1 MTKSK
6 KLLSVFLAV
15 VMVLST
21 FTVGFYAIA
30 ADEGATEDTAVT
42 DVKSKI
48 DAFYSNRTYLFDTSD
63 RYKERH
69 EQAVADYNASTAA
82 LKALTD
88 DQRVELDKAYY
99 GFILYYVVRSV
110 ARDLNEGSAST
121 AQYVDVT
128 MNHLSEI
135 EAVAGTIPA
144 KYREV
149 YDIFKT
155 FYGEN
160 SISTSTDWKDN
171 DTAIT
176 VYETWAK
183 AVAALDADQFAFA
196 NYLYPGTGGFYF
208 YNIGTSARSNVLP
221 NIVTYEYNIIQDNE
235 TEAGKNP
242 SQPSYRDYINYSFSN
257 RTGTWQENQ
266 NGATYLAAYEEYL
279 ALVKSDRVAVA
290 EKALDFVLELFEPY
304 YDGLTDAV
312 NSVVEVGQAL
322 INDRENA
329 DLDEIKATI
338 DEYNNMDESIK
349 GMATSLLGNSTAVLA
364 ATLTTS
370 TEFNENTDATEAYNN
385 QPRVNTYY
393 GSQLV
398 EQMNAYINEA
408 LLNDFIEYV
417 NGVDMD
423 ALTDEIVAE
432 AQSQYAQLSGDSKGA
447 IPEET
452 YNKFVQMVTPIK
464 DTTDFS
470 DEIAAFRPTA
480 FVRPTNSKVAW
491 TEGGIQNFVDSL
503 ENLLGGFVNIGDILS
518 DNLYQVSVLKAVLGL
533 YATLSHDTSEISASG
548 LTFELGEV
556 ISWIVTPDTLAAQ
569 LEEEKFAGAVEK
581 IGQIEV
587 TEEEAAEG
595 INEYDKLAAI
605 EFTAEDWGFT
615 AGDQEGFIDALLATL
630 RPITVLLDPDAK
642 IKAMGII
649 SIGVGIKMF
658 DYTIGGDGS
667 YTPGAY
673 EQLIPL
679 LEQLGLN
686 DLPTAAAYKENYYT
700 VKEASGANIA
710 ADEFL
715 RPIIESLFTNVVE
728 PLAADPVNT
737 LVDVLPRLAYVVDG
751 DRLNTVVKGALS
763 QFGLLSGLAGSL
775 DLSTAAIN
783 NMIPDSIDIG
793 ALIGDGTE
801 LVLNIGDLPWST
813 LANCATLSAVPSKSI
828 YNENV
833 LLRTGD
839 ADSCFS
845 TVFYWLYDVAL
856 ADADT
861 YAALKDLIV
870 GLVPE
875 NLASLI
881 NTVIAQVLDPI
892 AAAGK
897 VDGYGLLLDNIFIGA
912 VPTGNEI
919 WRVEAAAGQGG
930 AIDPAGTVAVKQADS
945 QTFTITADEGKT
957 IDSLTVNGQAVAAAA
972 GQTAYEYT
980 VNGAEVTSADAVNMN
995 TEDVTINVVFADE
1008 KGDPVDPVDPTDPTD
1023 PADPSD
1029 PSNPN
1034 GGNTG
1039 TGDNNNN
1046 NNGGQLPSVN
1056 NPNLPNTGAEVAG
1069 MSVLTVIVAL
1079 AVGAAVWFIIR
1090 KRIFKD

>member
-30 ADEGATEDTAVT
+30 ADDGATEDTAVT
-42 DVKSKI
+42 DAEASI
-48 DAFYSNRTYLFDTSD
+48 SAFYDNRTYLFT
-63 RYKERH
+63 ERDPEKH
-69 EQAVADYNASTAA
+69 EQAVADYNAATSKV
-82 LKALTD
+82 KALSEE
-88 DQRVELDKAYY
+88 QKLDLDRAYY
-99 GFILYYVVRSV
+99 GFLLYYVVQSV

-121 AQYVDVT
+121 EQYVDTT
-128 MNHLSEI
+128 MNHLSDI
-135 EAVAGTIPA
+135 EAVAGTLPA
-144 KYREV
+144 KYKEV

-160 SISTSTDWKDN
+160 NITTSTNWKDN
-171 DTAIT
+171 AETIAA
-176 VYETWAK
+176 YETWAK
-183 AVAALDADQFAFA
+183 AVAALDADQFDFA
-196 NYLYPGTGGFYF
+196 NYLYPSTGGFYF
-208 YNIGTSARSNVLP
+208 YNIGTSARSSVLP
-221 NIVTYEYNIIQDNE
+221 NIITYEFNIIQDNE
-235 TEAGKNP
+235 TEAGKSP
-242 SQPSYRDYINYSFSN
+242 SSVSKSTYIQWSYSSK
-257 RTGTWQENQ
+257 TGTWKADQ
-266 NGATYLAAYEEYL
+266 NGATYLAAWQEYYDL
-279 ALVKSDRVAVA
+279 TKSDVVAVS
-290 EKALDFVLELFEPY
+290 EKTLDFVLELFEPY

-312 NSVVEVGQAL
+312 NNIVEVGQTF
-322 INDRENA
+322 INDKENA
-329 DLDEIKATI
+329 DLDEIKAAI
-338 DEYNNMDESIK
+338 EAYNNIDESIK
-349 GMATSLLGNSTAVLA
+349 GMATTILGNSTIKLA
-364 ATLTTS
+364 ASMSVPIELDET
-370 TEFNENTDATEAYNN
+370 TDATEAYNN
-385 QPRVNTYY
+385 SPSVTTYY
-393 GSQLV
+393 GAQLV
-398 EQMNAYINEA
+398 EQLTAYINEA

-417 NGVDMD
+417 NAVDMD
-423 ALTDEIVAE
+423 ALTDEIIAE
-432 AQSQYAQLSGDSKGA
+432 VKSQYAQLSDDNKGA

-452 YNKFVQMVTPIK
+452 YNKFIQIVSPIK
-464 DTTDFS
+464 DTTDFA
-470 DEIAAFRPTA
+470 DEIAAFQPTA

-615 AGDQEGFIDALLATL
+615 AGDQEGFIDALLAAL
-630 RPITVLLDPDAK
+630 RPITVLLDPDAE
-642 IKAMGII
+642 IKAMGLV
-649 SIGVGIKMF
+649 SIGIGIKMF

-673 EQLIPL
+673 EQLLPL

-686 DLPTAAAYKENYYT
+686 DLPTAAAYKENYYA

-715 RPIIESLFTNVVE
+715 RPIIESLFTNIVE
-728 PLAADPVNT
+728 PLAANPVNT

-783 NMIPDSIDIG
+783 NMIPDTIDIG

-801 LVLNIGDLPWST
+801 LVLNIGDLPWTT

-845 TVFYWLYDVAL
+845 TVFYWLFDVAL

-870 GLVPE
+870 GLVPD
-875 NLASLI
+875 NLTSII

-892 AAAGK
+892 VAAGK
-897 VDGYGLLLDNIFIGA
+897 IDGYGLLLDNIFIGA
-912 VPTGNEI
+912 QPTGNEI

-930 AIDPAGTVAVKQADS
+930 AIDPAGTVEVKQADS
-945 QTFTITADEGKT
+945 KTFTITADAGYT

-972 GQTAYEYT
+972 GKTAYEYT
-980 VNGAEVTSADAVNMN
+980 VNGADVTSADAANQNV
-995 TEDVTINVVFADE
+995 TDVTISVVFADE
-1008 KGDPVDPVDPTDPTD
+1008 SGEPAPGPDTDPSDPTDPTD
-1023 PADPSD
+1023 PTD
-1029 PSNPN
+1029 PSNPD
-1034 GGNTG
+1034 GGSN

-1046 NNGGQLPSVN
+1046 GGKLPSVN
-1056 NPNLPNTGAEVAG
+1056 NPNLPNTGAAEIAG
-1069 MSVLTVIVAL
+1069 MGVLTVVIAI
-1079 AVGAAVWFIIR
+1079 AVGAAVWFILK
-1090 KRIFKD
+1090 KRIVKD

>member
-1 MTKSK
+1 
-6 KLLSVFLAV
+6 
-15 VMVLST
+15 
-21 FTVGFYAIA
+21 
-30 ADEGATEDTAVT
+30 
-42 DVKSKI
+42 
-48 DAFYSNRTYLFDTSD
+48 
-63 RYKERH
+63 
-69 EQAVADYNASTAA
+69 
-82 LKALTD
+82 
-88 DQRVELDKAYY
+88 
-99 GFILYYVVRSV
+99 
-110 ARDLNEGSAST
+110 
-121 AQYVDVT
+121 

-144 KYREV
+144 KYKEV

-176 VYETWAK
+176 AYETWAK

-349 GMATSLLGNSTAVLA
+349 GMATSLLGNSTLVLA

-370 TEFNENTDATEAYNN
+370 IEFNENTDATEAYNN

-605 EFTAEDWGFT
+605 DFTAEDWGFT
-615 AGDQEGFIDALLATL
+615 DGDKDGFIDALLAVI
-630 RPITVLLDPDAK
+630 RPITQLLDPDAQ
-642 IKAMGII
+642 ISFKAMGILTVTAN
-649 SIGVGIKMF
+649 IGLRMF
-658 DYTIGGDGS
+658 DYQITDQGD
-667 YTPGAY
+667 YTAGIY
-673 EQLIPL
+673 ENLLPL

-686 DLPTAAAYKENYYT
+686 DLPTTEEYKANYYE
-700 VKEASGANIA
+700 VKETSGAAVA

-715 RPIIESLFTNVVE
+715 RPILDSLFANIVD
-728 PLAADPVNT
+728 PL
-737 LVDVLPRLAYVVDG
+737 
-751 DRLNTVVKGALS
+751 
-763 QFGLLSGLAGSL
+763 
-775 DLSTAAIN
+775 
-783 NMIPDSIDIG
+783 
-793 ALIGDGTE
+793 
-801 LVLNIGDLPWST
+801 
-813 LANCATLSAVPSKSI
+813 
-828 YNENV
+828 
-833 LLRTGD
+833 
-839 ADSCFS
+839 
-845 TVFYWLYDVAL
+845 
-856 ADADT
+856 
-861 YAALKDLIV
+861 
-870 GLVPE
+870 
-875 NLASLI
+875 
-881 NTVIAQVLDPI
+881 
-892 AAAGK
+892 
-897 VDGYGLLLDNIFIGA
+897 
-912 VPTGNEI
+912 
-919 WRVEAAAGQGG
+919 AAGQGG
-930 AIDPAGTVAVKQADS
+930 AIDPAGTVEVKQADS
-945 QTFTITADEGKT
+945 KTFTITADAGYT

-1008 KGDPVDPVDPTDPTD
+1008 KGNPVDPVDPTDPTD

-1034 GGNTG
+1034 GGNTN

-1046 NNGGQLPSVN
+1046 NNGGKLPSVN

-1069 MSVLTVIVAL
+1069 MSFITVIVAL
-1079 AVGAAVWFIIR
+1079 AVGAAVWFILR
-1090 KRIFKD
+1090 KRIVKD